1 MKASIFWI
9 LFLSFFSVEPCR
21 SQAHTTQEEVI
32 RFKNLLI
39 YKYKNTKNNE
49 AYAPQKVFEY
59 KSSALVA
66 TNIKE
71 AMDKLKK
78 EIALKT
84 SIEHPD
90 QETYYMLPFSYEADN
105 KHPFSAHTFYTFVK
119 VSPSG
124 EQSWTT
130 ISWMPAD
137 FDKTRRI
144 EIFDTIAE
152 AARGNKFPAVDGKNY
167 SLEETLGF
175 ANDAKLKVQITKSYN
190 GIIRISKELYD
201 LEINRFNELNEGK
214 TKYLAQDFETRFL
227 EPGSKAI
234 NCMHAVSDL
243 PGYYSPKGSFGTGWG
258 IWGQNGTLHVLNHLA
273 NHKNGWL
280 YDSVE
285 SSYLNPIAIQIK
297 N

>member
-1 MKASIFWI
+1 MKAISFWI
-9 LFLSFFSVEPCR
+9 HFLSFLFEIQAW
-21 SQAHTTQEEVI
+21 SQEHTSREEVV

-39 YKYKNTKNNE
+39 YKSKSSKNNE
-49 AYAPQKVFEY
+49 AYASPKIFEY
-59 KSSALVA
+59 KSSPLVA
-66 TNIKE
+66 TDIKE
-71 AMDKLKK
+71 AIDKLKK

-90 QETYYMLPFSYEADN
+90 QETYYMLPFSYEAEN
-105 KHPFSAHTFYTFVK
+105 QHPFSAHTFYTFVK

-137 FDKTRRI
+137 FDKTRKI
-144 EIFDTIAE
+144 DIFTTIAD
-152 AARGNKFPAVDGKNY
+152 AAGGNKFPAVDGKNFT
-167 SLEETLGF
+167 LEETLGF

-201 LEINRFNELNEGK
+201 SEINRFNELKEGK
-214 TKYLAQDFETRFL
+214 IKYLAQDFETRFL
-227 EPGSKAI
+227 EPGAKAI

-285 SSYLNPIAIQIK
+285 SSYLNAVAIQIK